1 MEVELTAAEQRR
13 RQDRASRFAEVDV
26 NDIHFH
32 AKPRRAKSATS
43 RLVGTCTALE
53 KPYLRLTSAPPP
65 ETVRPPRV
73 LRRAFELAKT
83 KWGGGGSSG
92 GDGGDGEGRATT
104 VTYAQSCEQFKSL
117 RQDLVVQG
125 VQGTL
130 LAAAY
135 ATHARAALQSDDMGE
150 FNQCLTGLRS
160 LHESGVHAAQYEL
173 PAASQRRWKSRD
185 GTRGGGG
192 DGGKVGNDD
201 EAEGA
206 GRGTGRNK
214 KRGRKRGRDGGGG
227 KAGTGKGTPP
237 PPPSSCCVISA
248 RRLGR
253 AVAGERAEFAAY
265 ELLYQM
271 VHGSPTEVSKV
282 LASIFADRARDPFA
296 RDQPA
301 TAHAVEVARARNAHN
316 YHRFFRLYKNA
327 PSAPNMMSK
336 QLIAYSVKAVRK
348 ASLQRMRRAYR
359 PTLDMD
365 FVESELGVEGGDERQ
380 ECLDLLEEMGGT
392 AIVGEGG
399 EGGGGGA
406 GGGGSEGGQRGGRT
420 LIDMRTPHK
429 PKSSSGSGSGNEWS
443 VAEEDTP
450 VRIASSTA
458 KKKKK
463 KKKKMATTATKAKR
477 AKKA

>member
-227 KAGTGKGTPP
+227 N
-237 PPPSSCCVISA
+237 
-248 RRLGR
+248 
-253 AVAGERAEFAAY
+253 AV
-265 ELLYQM
+265 
-271 VHGSPTEVSKV
+271 
-282 LASIFADRARDPFA
+282 
-296 RDQPA
+296 
-301 TAHAVEVARARNAHN
+301 
-316 YHRFFRLYKNA
+316 
-327 PSAPNMMSK
+327 
-336 QLIAYSVKAVRK
+336 
-348 ASLQRMRRAYR
+348 
-359 PTLDMD
+359 
-365 FVESELGVEGGDERQ
+365 GG
-380 ECLDLLEEMGGT
+380 
-392 AIVGEGG
+392 GG
-399 EGGGGGA
+399 EGCYKGVTA
-406 GGGGSEGGQRGGRT
+406 GEHHSSSDMPYYSSSSKDASLDVVVGRQPQRSSNGEGRLLGRGRENETATADCIDDRIVVHGMWPDFEAGSESLPT
-420 LIDMRTPHK
+420 TTT
-429 PKSSSGSGSGNEWS
+429 SGNTGKE
-443 VAEEDTP
+443 
-450 VRIASSTA
+450 R
-458 KKKKK
+458 
-463 KKKKMATTATKAKR
+463 R
-477 AKKA
+477 AAVWY